1 MDKMNTC
8 YSALHVV
15 NVMNK
20 GNLKDDILKQNYE
33 IMEVVQD
40 KYARPTRNTC

>member
-33 IMEVVQD
+33 IREVVQD